1 MEAEKMEYEMEQ
13 LAQSAVI
20 DVEDGE
26 VPQEDRYNH
35 LITAT
40 YRYKEVAVSPVTLP
54 TTVATTSG
62 NFTDM
67 LIFSKSEISINR

>member
-40 YRYKEVAVSPVTLP
+40 YRYKEVAVSPVSPVTLP
-54 TTVATTSG
+54 TTVATTSV
-62 NFTDM
+62 NQRFL
-67 LIFSKSEISINR
+67 LI